1 MNNFKKEYFWKVLRK
16 KKYIYI
22 YMPQNSLK
30 KNNRKYES
38 SQVLPIS
45 FIPLFEAVPLAL
57 NFLHIWVASY
67 L

>member
-1 MNNFKKEYFWKVLRK
+1 
-16 KKYIYI
+16 
-22 YMPQNSLK
+22 MPQNSLK